1 MIDGVQNE
9 CMFFRRD
16 ANSASVSRFLLIFS
30 LFPVNYWTLSSNDA
44 DGIENVKKQL
54 RFYKKNNHFA
64 RASRFFVHFFARFC
78 TTMT

>member
-44 DGIENVKKQL
+44 DGIENVKKTIKVL
-54 RFYKKNNHFA
+54 
-64 RASRFFVHFFARFC
+64 
-78 TTMT
+78 